1 MLQAILLPQLGQT
14 MEEGTIEKWHKTEG
28 DAVVKGEVLYE
39 LTTDK
44 ATLEVEAFT
53 DGVLLKVLVAEGETM
68 PVNELIAIVGEEG
81 DKLPDDLD
89 AYRAQVTAE
98 VQEEAAE
105 EQPAQAAAPA
115 ATAEPPPA
123 APAAPAP
130 AAPKR
135 LLASPRAKKIA
146 EEQKVPLAVLR
157 GSGPEGRIVE
167 KDVQQYLDK
176 LAEISTTPTARALA
190 QELGVSLLDVRP
202 AEAGARITKADV
214 EKAAKAAPRA
224 AAAKPGERI
233 PFSAMRQTIAQRMA
247 QSKQAVPH
255 FYLTGQ
261 VLMRKAMDMRKELN
275 ASGEVRITVTD
286 LLVKAAALALRRH
299 PRMNARFDGDAV
311 VVNKDVNIGVAV
323 SVEDGLF
330 VPVIKKADERA
341 LADVSAELKSLAQTA
356 REGKLRPDQYENGSL
371 TISNLGTFGVDSF
384 LPIINPPEA
393 CIIGVGRAADQVVV
407 QGGAMRIESLM
418 QVSLSADHRVVDGSQ
433 AAEFFQT
440 FRQLLEEPGQ
450 L

>member
-89 AYRAQVTAE
+89 AYRAEVTAE

-105 EQPAQAAAPA
+105 EQPAQA
-115 ATAEPPPA
+115 A

-146 EEQKVPLAVLR
+146 KEQKVPLAVLR

-167 KDVQQYLDK
+167 KDVQQYLEK

-247 QSKQAVPH
+247 QSKQTVPH

-261 VLMRKAMDMRKELN
+261 VLMRKAMDLRKELN